1 MNQHVF
7 SLLLAQII
15 SMPSHHIERVF
26 KNFTWIDIF
35 NPDKGQLTEISNQ
48 YQLDFFQIKD
58 SIEVG
63 HLPKIE
69 SYPDYTFMILRAFTG
84 ALAARNTNLN
94 KQTNKIAFF
103 INANRL
109 ITIRRAEFDFFDDV
123 PESIQHLDDLLIFII
138 RNMIKTYDD
147 PIQTLSKKVDFLE
160 KTVFMRTNINVSL
173 EDIYYHKA
181 QTRLAKKNI
190 QYAQQVVA
198 QLTVKD
204 KFKPG
209 LQDLKDRLLGLSH
222 ACDEVIDDTN
232 NLMTTYL
239 SLNAQKNNEVMKL
252 LTVFSVFFLP
262 LTFIVGVY
270 GMNFE
275 NMPELKMK
283 YAYFI
288 ILGLMMAIV
297 IWIYLWFKKKKIL

>member
-1 MNQHVF
+1 MSGHHKE
-7 SLLLAQII
+7 QI
-15 SMPSHHIERVF
+15 F
-26 KNFTWIDIF
+26 KNFTWIDIL
-35 NPDKGQLTEISNQ
+35 NPDRSQLSEIASQ
-48 YQLDFFQIKD
+48 YGLDMLQIRD

-69 SYPDYTFMILRAFTG
+69 SYPDYTFLILRAFTG
-84 ALAARNTNLN
+84 HLTDRNTNLN
-94 KQTNKIAFF
+94 KLTNKVAFF
-103 INANRL
+103 VSANRV
-109 ITIRRAEFDFFDDV
+109 ITIRRVDFPFLHDIPD
-123 PESIQHLDDLLIFII
+123 EIQNADGFII
-138 RNMIKTYDD
+138 FLIRSMFKTFEE
-147 PIQTLSKKVDFLE
+147 PLQILSKKVDLLE
-160 KTVFMRTNINVSL
+160 KTVFVRSNITVSL

-181 QTRLAKKNI
+181 QTRLVKKI
-190 QYAQQVVA
+190 MQYSQQVINQMV
-198 QLTVKD
+198 VKD

-209 LQDLKDRLLGLSH
+209 LEDLKDRILGITH
-222 ACDEVIDDTN
+222 ACDDVIDDTN

-288 ILGLMMAIV
+288 VIGVMAAIV
-297 IWIYLWFKKKKIL
+297 VWIYLWFKKRKIL

>member
-1 MNQHVF
+1 M
-7 SLLLAQII
+7 S
-15 SMPSHHIERVF
+15 SHHKEQVF
-26 KNFTWIDIF
+26 KNFTWIDIL
-35 NPDKGQLTEISNQ
+35 NPDKSQLNEIALQ
-48 YQLDFFQIKD
+48 YGLDMLQIRD

-69 SYPDYTFMILRAFTG
+69 SYPDYTFLILRAFTG
-84 ALAARNTNLN
+84 KISEGHTNIHKL
-94 KQTNKIAFF
+94 TNKVAFF
-103 INANRL
+103 VSANRL
-109 ITIRRAEFDFFDDV
+109 ITVRRVDFDFFHDITDD
-123 PESIQHLDDLLIFII
+123 SQHVDSFMIYLIRCMLKSF
-138 RNMIKTYDD
+138 DE
-147 PIQTLSKKVDFLE
+147 PIEMLSKKVDLIE
-160 KTVFMRTNINVSL
+160 KTVFVRTNITVSL

-181 QTRLAKKNI
+181 QTRLAKKNV
-190 QYAQQVVA
+190 QYSQQVIN
-198 QLTVKD
+198 QLVVKD

-209 LQDLKDRLLGLSH
+209 LQDLKDRLLSMSH

-283 YAYFI
+283 HAYFVV
-288 ILGLMMAIV
+288 LGVMAAIV
-297 IWIYLWFKKKKIL
+297 IWIYLWFKKRKIL

>member
-1 MNQHVF
+1 M
-7 SLLLAQII
+7 A
-15 SMPSHHIERVF
+15 SHHKELSF
-26 KNFTWIDIF
+26 KNFTWVDIL
-35 NPDKGQLTEISNQ
+35 NPDKGQITEISNQ
-48 YQLDFFQIKD
+48 YNLDFFQIKD

-84 ALAARNTNLN
+84 SLAERNTNLN
-94 KQTNKIAFF
+94 KQTNKVAFF
-103 INANRL
+103 INQNRL
-109 ITIRRAEFDFFDDV
+109 ITIRRAEFNFFEEV
-123 PESIQHLDDLLIFII
+123 PDSIQHIDELLIFII
-138 RNMIKTYDD
+138 RNMIKTYED
-147 PIQTLSKKVDFLE
+147 PIQKLSKKVEKIE
-160 KTVFMRTNINVSL
+160 KTVFTRANAAVSL

-181 QTRLAKKNI
+181 QTRLVKKNI
-190 QYAQQVVA
+190 QYAQQVIT
-198 QLTVKD
+198 QITVKD

-209 LQDLKDRLLGLSH
+209 LQDLKDRLLSLSH

-270 GMNFE
+270 GMNFQ

-288 ILGLMMAIV
+288 ILGIMSPIV
-297 IWIYLWFKKKKIL
+297 IWIYVWFKKRKIL